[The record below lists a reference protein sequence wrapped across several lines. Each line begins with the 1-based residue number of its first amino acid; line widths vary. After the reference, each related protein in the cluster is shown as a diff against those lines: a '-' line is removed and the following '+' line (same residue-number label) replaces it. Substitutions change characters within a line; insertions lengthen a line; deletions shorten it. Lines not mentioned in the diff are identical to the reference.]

1 MHSPLDLKGLTGFLI
16 LYTMKIL
23 FTADVHV
30 KLGQKNVPV
39 DWARNRF
46 KMFCEQFAEMQADA
60 DLVIVGGDVF
70 DRLPTMD
77 EVELYFD
84 FVESFTKPT
93 LIYPGNHEML
103 KKDTTFLSNLKK
115 STNRL
120 NSLVTVIDDYYSDGV
135 VDIIPYNKLKD
146 YEKNGYNFTGRILCT
161 HVRGEIP
168 PHVKPE
174 VDLDIF
180 NSWNTV
186 LAGDLHSYENSQ
198 RNILYPGSPYTTSF
212 HRSRVDTGA
221 IILDADTLSHEWRK
235 FALPQLL
242 KKTIGA
248 EEAST
253 ATGTA
258 FDHTI
263 YEVQGDMQELGEL
276 QDSELIA
283 SKVLKRDTDSA
294 LMLEPEMSLDAEVKE
309 YLTYILELPEPT
321 VDKVLQEMQNHAEK
335 LN

>member
-1 MHSPLDLKGLTGFLI
+1 
-16 LYTMKIL
+16 MKIL
-23 FTADVHV
+23 FTADVHI

-39 DWARNRF
+39 AWAKNRF
-46 KMFCEQFAEMQADA
+46 QMFVEQFAEMQRDA
-60 DLVIVGGDVF
+60 DLVIIGGDVF

-84 FVESFTKPT
+84 FVEAFTKPT

-103 KKDTTFLSNLKK
+103 KKDTTFLTNLKK
-115 STNRL
+115 STHRL
-120 NSLVTVIDDYYSDGV
+120 NPLVSVVDDYYENCGFG

-146 YEKNGYNFTGRILCT
+146 FEKHGCSLKNRILCT

-174 VDLDIF
+174 LDLALFDR
-180 NSWNTV
+180 WDVV

-221 IILDADTLSHEWRK
+221 ILLDASSLEHQWLK
-235 FALPQLL
+235 FNLPQLI
-242 KKTIGA
+242 KRTIA
-248 EEAST
+248 ADET
-253 ATGTA
+253 PIPTD
-258 FDHTI
+258 FDHTV

-276 QDSELIA
+276 ADSELIA
-283 SKVLKRDTDSA
+283 SKVIKRDSDSA
-294 LMLEPEMSLDAEVKE
+294 LILDPEMSLDAEVRE

-321 VDKVLQEMQNHAEK
+321 IDKVLKEMQNHAEK
-335 LN
+335 LT

>member
-1 MHSPLDLKGLTGFLI
+1 
-16 LYTMKIL
+16 MKIL
-23 FTADVHV
+23 FTADVHI

-39 DWARNRF
+39 EWARNRF
-46 KMFCEQFAEMQADA
+46 QMFVEQFQEMQTDA
-60 DLVIVGGDVF
+60 DLVIIGGDIF

-103 KKDTTFLSNLKK
+103 KKDTTFLSYLKK
-115 STNRL
+115 STHRL
-120 NSLVTVIDDYYSDGV
+120 NPLVSLIDDYYENVGFG

-146 YEKNGYNFTGRILCT
+146 FEKHGNNFAGRILCT

-180 NSWNTV
+180 SRWDIV

-212 HRSRVDTGA
+212 HRSPVDTGA
-221 IILDADTLSHEWRK
+221 IILDVDTLSHEWRK
-235 FALPQLL
+235 FKLPQLL
-242 KKTIGA
+242 KRTVSA
-248 EEAST
+248 QEAATT
-253 ATGTA
+253 ATATT

-276 QDSELIA
+276 EDSELIA

-294 LMLEPEMSLDAEVKE
+294 LMLDPEMSLDAEVKE

-321 VDKVLQEMQNHAEK
+321 IDKVLQEMQNHADK

>member
-1 MHSPLDLKGLTGFLI
+1 
-16 LYTMKIL
+16 MKIL
-23 FTADVHV
+23 FTADVHI

-39 DWARNRF
+39 PWAKNRF
-46 KMFCEQFAEMQADA
+46 QLFVEQFAEMQKQA
-60 DLVIVGGDVF
+60 DLVIIGGDVF

-84 FVESFTKPT
+84 FVESFKKPT

-103 KKDTTFLSNLKK
+103 KKDTTFLTNLKK
-115 STNRL
+115 STHRL
-120 NSLVTVIDDYYSDGV
+120 NPLVSVVDDYYENCGFG

-146 YEKNGYNFTGRILCT
+146 FEKHGCSLNNKILCT

-174 VDLDIF
+174 LDLALFDRWQI
-180 NSWNTV
+180 V

-221 IILDADTLSHEWRK
+221 ILLDASSLEHQWLK
-235 FALPQLL
+235 FNLPQLI
-242 KKTIGA
+242 KRTI
-248 EEAST
+248 EAGETPVST
-253 ATGTA
+253 D

-276 QDSELIA
+276 ADSELIA
-283 SKVLKRDTDSA
+283 SKVIKRDTDSA
-294 LMLEPEMSLDAEVKE
+294 LMLDPEMSLDQEVKE

-321 VDKVLQEMQNHAEK
+321 VDKVLKEMQNHAEK
-335 LN
+335 LS

>member
-1 MHSPLDLKGLTGFLI
+1 
-16 LYTMKIL
+16 MKIL
-23 FTADVHV
+23 FCADVHI

-39 DWARNRF
+39 AWAKNRF
-46 KMFCEQFAEMQADA
+46 QLFVEQFAEMQNSA
-60 DLVIVGGDVF
+60 DLVIIGGDVF

-103 KKDTTFLSNLKK
+103 KKDTTFLTNLKK
-115 STNRL
+115 STHRL
-120 NSLVTVIDDYYSDGV
+120 NPLVSVVDDYYENCGFG
-135 VDIIPYNKLKD
+135 VDIITYNKLKD
-146 YEKNGYNFTGRILCT
+146 FEKHGCSLNNRILCT

-174 VDLDIF
+174 LDLVLFDR
-180 NSWNTV
+180 WNVV

-221 IILDADTLSHEWRK
+221 ILLDVTSLEHQWLK
-235 FALPQLL
+235 FNLPQLI
-242 KKTIGA
+242 KRTI
-248 EEAST
+248 EADETPVST
-253 ATGTA
+253 D

-276 QDSELIA
+276 ADSELIA
-283 SKVLKRDTDSA
+283 SKVIKRDSDSA
-294 LMLEPEMSLDAEVKE
+294 LMLDPEMSLDAEVRE

-321 VDKVLQEMQNHAEK
+321 VDKVLKEMQNHAEK
-335 LN
+335 LS

>member
-1 MHSPLDLKGLTGFLI
+1 
-16 LYTMKIL
+16 
-23 FTADVHV
+23 
-30 KLGQKNVPV
+30 
-39 DWARNRF
+39 
-46 KMFCEQFAEMQADA
+46 
-60 DLVIVGGDVF
+60 
-70 DRLPTMD
+70 MD

-103 KKDTTFLSNLKK
+103 KKDTTFLTNLKR
-115 STNRL
+115 STHRL
-120 NSLVTVIDDYYSDGV
+120 NPLVSVIDDYYQNCGFDI
-135 VDIIPYNKLKD
+135 DIIPYNKLKD
-146 YEKNGYNFTGRILCT
+146 YEKNGRAFVGRILCT

-180 NSWNTV
+180 ASWQVV

-221 IILDADTLSHEWRK
+221 ILLDASSLEHQWLK
-235 FALPQLL
+235 FNLPQLI
-242 KKTIGA
+242 KRTIA
-248 EEAST
+248 ADET
-253 ATGTA
+253 PVPTD
-258 FDHTI
+258 FDHTM

-276 QDSELIA
+276 ADSELIS

-294 LMLEPEMSLDAEVKE
+294 LILDPEMSLDAEVRE

-321 VDKVLQEMQNHAEK
+321 IDKVLKEMQNHAEK
-335 LN
+335 LT

>member
-1 MHSPLDLKGLTGFLI
+1 
-16 LYTMKIL
+16 MKIL
-23 FTADVHV
+23 FTADVHI

-39 DWARNRF
+39 PWARNRF
-46 KMFCEQFAEMQADA
+46 QMFVEQFREMQADA
-60 DLVIVGGDVF
+60 DLVIIGGDIF

-84 FVESFTKPT
+84 FVESFIKPT

-103 KKDTTFLSNLKK
+103 KKDTTFLTNLKK
-115 STNRL
+115 STQRL
-120 NSLVTVIDDYYSDGV
+120 NPLVSMIDDFYSTNNI
-135 VDIIPYNKLKD
+135 DIIPYNKLKEF
-146 YEKNGYNFTGRILCT
+146 EKNPEHFSEKLRLHGKILCT

-180 NSWNTV
+180 NRWDIV

-212 HRSRVDTGA
+212 HRSPVDTGA
-221 IILDADTLSHEWRK
+221 IMLDAITLTHEWRK
-235 FALPQLL
+235 FKLPQLL
-242 KKTIGA
+242 KRTVSA
-248 EEAST
+248 QEAAT
-253 ATGTA
+253 ATATE

-263 YEVQGDMQELGEL
+263 YEVQGDMQELGDLE
-276 QDSELIA
+276 DSELIA
-283 SKVLKRDTDSA
+283 SKVIKRDTDSA
-294 LMLEPEMSLDAEVKE
+294 LMLDPEMSLDAEVKE

-321 VDKVLQEMQNHAEK
+321 VNKVLQEMQNHADK

>member
-1 MHSPLDLKGLTGFLI
+1 
-16 LYTMKIL
+16 MKIL
-23 FTADVHV
+23 FSADIHI

-39 DWARNRF
+39 DWSRNRF
-46 KMFCEQFAEMQADA
+46 KLFCEQFSEMQHQA

-84 FVESFTKPT
+84 FVESFHKPT
-93 LIYPGNHEML
+93 LIYSGNHEML
-103 KKDTTFLSNLKK
+103 KKDSTFLTNLKK
-115 STNRL
+115 STHRL
-120 NSLVTVIDDYYSDGV
+120 NPLVSLVDDYHENVGFDL
-135 VDIIPYNKLKD
+135 DIIPYNKLKD
-146 YEKNGYNFTGRILCT
+146 FEKHGRDFGGRILCT

-180 NSWNTV
+180 KRWQIV

-221 IILDADTLSHEWRK
+221 ILLDVSSLEHTWLK
-235 FALPQLL
+235 FNLPQLI
-242 KKTIGA
+242 KRTIA
-248 EEAST
+248 ADET
-253 ATGTA
+253 PVATD
-258 FDHTI
+258 FDHTV

-276 QDSELIA
+276 ADSELIA
-283 SKVLKRDTDSA
+283 TKVLKRDTDSA
-294 LMLEPEMSLDAEVKE
+294 LMLDAEMTLNQEVRE
-309 YLTYILELPEPT
+309 YVTYILELPEHT

-335 LN
+335 FT